1 MLISCKGSLI
11 KSIAVALGNGIVT
24 LVLLLVAPMGLAGVI
39 TTTIAITIATLVV
52 TFIFDLITLWLIK
65 SPVINFLDYPYREIK
80 TGQISSAQKMEM
92 ELNRLR
98 NLEDE

>member
-11 KSIAVALGNGIVT
+11 KSIAVAFGNGIVT
-24 LVLLLVAPMGLAGVI
+24 LGLLLVAPLGLAGVI
-39 TTTIAITIATLVV
+39 TTTIAVTIATLVV
-52 TFIFDLITLWLIK
+52 TAVFDLITLWLIK
-65 SPVINFLDYPYREIK
+65 SPVVNFLDYPYKEIK
-80 TGQISSAQKMEM
+80 TGQISSVQKMDI